1 MPQKG
6 ELSPL
11 RDKAETLLKER
22 NYTIYQLMEKMEV
35 GYSCAS
41 WHMRRMKREKLI
53 YIIDYDRR
61 IGKGLGGSYTKIY
74 AWGDESDAPPPKRD
88 QKANN
93 ERHRAKR
100 ITLEKARRRAK
111 MDPTNP
117 FRLLICPLTSTHR
130 PISEECLVST
140 GMQESDSSSIHPA
153 LSAVSSG
160 PWRNTVLIKK
170 LGANGLKGGT
180 KKIRKNQKSSIS
192 AGMTGIRV

>member
-1 MPQKG
+1 MPRKG
-6 ELSPL
+6 ERSPL
-11 RDKAETLLKER
+11 CDKAEALLKLR

-35 GYSCAS
+35 GYTCAS

-74 AWGDESDAPPPKRD
+74 AWGNEPDAPPPKRD

-111 MDPTNP
+111 AYAGNP
-117 FRLLICPLTSTHR
+117 FAQLICPLTSTNR
-130 PISEECLVST
+130 FITEADLANEAMKESVTVP
-140 GMQESDSSSIHPA
+140 QEPVLIA
-153 LSAVSSG
+153 
-160 PWRNTVLIKK
+160 PWRTLNYAI
-170 LGANGLKGGT
+170 LK
-180 KKIRKNQKSSIS
+180 R
-192 AGMTGIRV
+192 